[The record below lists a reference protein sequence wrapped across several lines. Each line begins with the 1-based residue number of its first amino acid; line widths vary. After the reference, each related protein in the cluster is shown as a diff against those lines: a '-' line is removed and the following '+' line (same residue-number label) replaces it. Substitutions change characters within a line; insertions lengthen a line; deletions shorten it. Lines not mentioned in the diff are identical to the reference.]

1 MLRQV
6 DQPPTVHEGLSA
18 ARRREFDEAL
28 AIAEKIGGNDAI
40 TIQNEVGR
48 LMKQSRQTLLLRS

>member
-1 MLRQV
+1 MLHQV
-6 DQPPTVHEGLSA
+6 DQTPTVHEGLSA

-28 AIAEKIGGNDAI
+28 AIAEKIGGNDGI

-48 LMKQSRQTLLLRS
+48 LMKQSRQPLPRG